1 VDISDQEPIVNEE
14 RVRVGSWEWRISSN
28 TVTWSPGMFEVY
40 GLPPTP
46 GCNLEAAQQRCYAED
61 RVVVEQAIQRS
72 FTGGEPYNADYRIVH
87 PIDGIRWLHSA
98 GRVFLDGKGN
108 PQEMRGL
115 TGTLPGSLG
124 AGSPVSRGLPLMPE
138 ESRGKCES
146 SQVVA
151 VCRQVGEGRPDWC
164 CQVQVNGRWAGEHCL
179 GIHPKPGQGG

>member
-1 VDISDQEPIVNEE
+1 MDISDQEPIVNEE

-87 PIDGIRWLHSA
+87 PIDEIRWLHST

-115 TGTLPGSLG
+115 TWDITGQPGRR
-124 AGSPVSRGLPLMPE
+124 VSG
-138 ESRGKCES
+138 
-146 SQVVA
+146 
-151 VCRQVGEGRPDWC
+151 
-164 CQVQVNGRWAGEHCL
+164 
-179 GIHPKPGQGG
+179 